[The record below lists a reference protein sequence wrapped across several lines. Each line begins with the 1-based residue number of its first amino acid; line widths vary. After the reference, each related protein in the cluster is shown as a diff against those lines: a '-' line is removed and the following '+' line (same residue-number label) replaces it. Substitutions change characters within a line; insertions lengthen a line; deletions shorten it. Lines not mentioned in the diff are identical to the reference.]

1 MPCIGRLWTGYWFR
15 PAPLLD
21 LAICRIAC
29 VALQLYLLIEI
40 HHFNTERLLLLSTL
54 PDSWY
59 APLPVLRLVIS
70 PWGSTFRPP
79 VELLLAVYWLTVA
92 SGILALIG
100 FITNGSLLLFALGN
114 IVLQAFSYSF
124 SELHHGSAL
133 MMIALS
139 ILALSPAGRALSV
152 DALWRRARP
161 HVRWRRLNVFG
172 PGGEESVLARWP
184 LILIRHMLALI
195 YLDAALHKLNRAGL
209 DWMNGHTLQFYLV
222 HDAVPRGSDIGVWL
236 AQQHTLAWLLSWVT
250 IVFELTFFL
259 VLLAPRLAWAYIPV
273 GIALHIGMCVTNVA
287 CFYQFLA
294 LYTVFVPWA
303 LLFKPLPHHWVFLRA
318 RGGSSLV
325 GQPRR
330 GVDTSVPQSRS

>member
-1 MPCIGRLWTGYWFR
+1 MPGVSGFWTRYWFR

-21 LAICRIAC
+21 LAVCRIAC
-29 VALQLYLLIEI
+29 VAVQLFLLIEMN
-40 HHFNTERLLLLSTL
+40 HFNTKRLLMLSTL

-59 APLPVLRLVIS
+59 APLPILRLVIS
-70 PWGSTFRPP
+70 PLGSTFRPP

-92 SGILALIG
+92 GGILALIG
-100 FITNGSLLLFALGN
+100 FTTNGSLLLFALGN
-114 IVLQAFSYSF
+114 IFLQAFSYSF
-124 SELHHGSAL
+124 GELHHSSAL

-152 DALWRRARP
+152 DALWRRAQP
-161 HVRWRRLNVFG
+161 YARWRRLNVFSQRDEG
-172 PGGEESVLARWP
+172 SVFARWP

-222 HDAVPRGSDIGVWL
+222 QDAVPRGSDIGVWL

-250 IVFELTFFL
+250 ILFEVTFFVVL
-259 VLLAPRLAWAYIPV
+259 VFPRLACVYIPV
-273 GIALHIGMCVTNVA
+273 GIALHIGMCVTKVA

-294 LYTVFVPWA
+294 LYTVFVPWTPLFNA
-303 LLFKPLPHHWVFLRA
+303 LTHQLVLLRT
-318 RGGSSLV
+318 RGSSRLV

-330 GVDTSVPQSRS
+330 SVDSSVPQSRL